1 MYDRQIINKTVSL
14 SRMFRVV
21 SLTGPRQAGKT
32 TLCKLAFPE
41 YRYVSLEDPDM
52 RVYARDDPRA
62 FLDEY
67 RSKVIIDEVQR
78 VPEILS
84 YIQTI
89 VDEDAENGQFILTGS
104 HQLELSQ
111 TVSQSLAG
119 RAALLTLLPLSFE
132 ELGLANLSMEQ
143 DLLNGFMPG
152 KHAHNVPVSDFYRS
166 YFQTYIERDVRLL
179 VQLKDFVKFE
189 NFVRLCA
196 GRVGQLLNQS
206 SLANDVGVSSATIA
220 EWLSVL
226 EASFVIF
233 RLQPYYE
240 KFGKRIIKAPKLY
253 FVEPGLA
260 AWLLG
265 IETET
270 QMRRDPLKG
279 NLFENMVVVEALKTL
294 LNRGQDP
301 RLFFFR
307 DSRGN
312 ELDLLLQRGR
322 ELVPFEIKSAQTWH
336 DSYLKGIRYFQ
347 SLAGERCLTG
357 SVVYNGD
364 QTRETE
370 RYRLVPYRQ
379 LNKFI
384 APALE

>member
-1 MYDRQIINKTVSL
+1 MFNRQIINKTVSL
-14 SRMFRVV
+14 SGMFRVV

-62 FLDEY
+62 FLNEY
-67 RSKVIIDEVQR
+67 RSKVIIDEAQR

-111 TVSQSLAG
+111 AVSQSLAG

-132 ELGLANLSMEQ
+132 ELGSAKVSMEQ

-152 KHAHNVPVSDFYRS
+152 RHAHSIPVPDFYRS

-233 RLQPYYE
+233 RLRPYYE
-240 KFGKRIIKAPKLY
+240 NFGKRIIKAPKLY

-294 LNRGQDP
+294 LNRGVDP

-312 ELDLLLQRGR
+312 ELDLLLQQGR

-347 SLAGERCLTG
+347 NLAGERCLTG

-370 RYRLVPYRQ
+370 RYKLIPYRQ
-379 LNKFI
+379 LSKFI
-384 APALE
+384 DPGPA

>member
-1 MYDRQIINKTVSL
+1 
-14 SRMFRVV
+14 
-21 SLTGPRQAGKT
+21 
-32 TLCKLAFPE
+32 
-41 YRYVSLEDPDM
+41 M

-62 FLDEY
+62 FLNEY

-78 VPEILS
+78 VPEIVS

-111 TVSQSLAG
+111 ALSQSLAG

-132 ELGLANLSMEQ
+132 ELGSAKVSMEQ
-143 DLLNGFMPG
+143 ELLNGFMPG
-152 KHAHNVPVSDFYRS
+152 KHAQDIPVADFYRS

-240 KFGKRIIKAPKLY
+240 NFGKRIIKAPKLY

-279 NLFENMVVVEALKTL
+279 HLFENMVVVEALKTL
-294 LNRGQDP
+294 LNRGVDP

-312 ELDLLLQRGR
+312 ELDLLVQQGR
-322 ELVPFEIKSAQTWH
+322 ELAPFEIKSAQTWH

-347 SLAGERCLTG
+347 DLAGARCLTG
-357 SVVYNGD
+357 SVVYTGD
-364 QTRETE
+364 QARETD
-370 RYRLVPYRQ
+370 RYRLIPYRE
-379 LNKFI
+379 LSKFI
-384 APALE
+384 APTLESTT

>member
-1 MYDRQIINKTVSL
+1 MFNRQIINKTVSL
-14 SRMFRVV
+14 SGMFRVV

-62 FLDEY
+62 FLNEY
-67 RSKVIIDEVQR
+67 RSKVIIDEAQR

-111 TVSQSLAG
+111 AVSQSLAG

-132 ELGLANLSMEQ
+132 ELGSAKVSMEQ

-152 KHAHNVPVSDFYRS
+152 RHAHSIPVPDFYRS

-206 SLANDVGVSSATIA
+206 CLANDVGVSSATIA

-233 RLQPYYE
+233 RLRPYYE
-240 KFGKRIIKAPKLY
+240 NFGKRIIKAPKLY

-294 LNRGQDP
+294 LNRGVDP

-312 ELDLLLQRGR
+312 ELDLLLQQGR

-347 SLAGERCLTG
+347 NLAGERCRRG
-357 SVVYNGD
+357 SVAYNGD
-364 QTRETE
+364 QARETE
-370 RYRLVPYRQ
+370 RYRLIPYRQ
-379 LNKFI
+379 LSKFI
-384 APALE
+384 DPTPA

>member
-1 MYDRQIINKTVSL
+1 
-14 SRMFRVV
+14 MFRVV

-62 FLDEY
+62 FLNEY
-67 RSKVIIDEVQR
+67 RSKVIIDEAQR

-111 TVSQSLAG
+111 AVSQSLAG

-132 ELGLANLSMEQ
+132 ELGSAKVSMEQ

-152 KHAHNVPVSDFYRS
+152 RHAHSIPVPDFYRS

-206 SLANDVGVSSATIA
+206 CLANDVGVSSATIA

-233 RLQPYYE
+233 RLRPYYE
-240 KFGKRIIKAPKLY
+240 NFGKRIIKAPKLY

-294 LNRGQDP
+294 LNRGVDP

-312 ELDLLLQRGR
+312 ELDLLLQQGR

-347 SLAGERCLTG
+347 NLAGERCRRG

-370 RYRLVPYRQ
+370 RYRLIPYRQ
-379 LNKFI
+379 LSKFI
-384 APALE
+384 DPTPA

>member
-1 MYDRQIINKTVSL
+1 
-14 SRMFRVV
+14 
-21 SLTGPRQAGKT
+21 
-32 TLCKLAFPE
+32 
-41 YRYVSLEDPDM
+41 
-52 RVYARDDPRA
+52 
-62 FLDEY
+62 
-67 RSKVIIDEVQR
+67 
-78 VPEILS
+78 
-84 YIQTI
+84 
-89 VDEDAENGQFILTGS
+89 
-104 HQLELSQ
+104 
-111 TVSQSLAG
+111 
-119 RAALLTLLPLSFE
+119 
-132 ELGLANLSMEQ
+132 MEQ

-152 KHAHNVPVSDFYRS
+152 RHAHSIPVPDFYRS

-206 SLANDVGVSSATIA
+206 CLANDVGVSSATIA

-233 RLQPYYE
+233 RLRPYYE
-240 KFGKRIIKAPKLY
+240 NFGKRIIKAPKLY

-294 LNRGQDP
+294 LNRGVDP

-312 ELDLLLQRGR
+312 ELDLLLQQGR

-347 SLAGERCLTG
+347 NLAGERCRRG
-357 SVVYNGD
+357 SVAYNGD
-364 QTRETE
+364 QARETE
-370 RYRLVPYRQ
+370 RYRLIPYRQ
-379 LNKFI
+379 LSKFI
-384 APALE
+384 DPTPA

>member
-111 TVSQSLAG
+111 AVSQSLAG

-152 KHAHNVPVSDFYRS
+152 KHAQNVPVSDFYRS

-294 LNRGQDP
+294 LNRGEDP

-322 ELVPFEIKSAQTWH
+322 ELAPFEIKSAQTWH

-370 RYRLVPYRQ
+370 RYRLVPYRH
-379 LNKFI
+379 LSKFI

>member
-1 MYDRQIINKTVSL
+1 
-14 SRMFRVV
+14 
-21 SLTGPRQAGKT
+21 
-32 TLCKLAFPE
+32 
-41 YRYVSLEDPDM
+41 M

-62 FLDEY
+62 FLNEF
-67 RSKVIIDEVQR
+67 RSKVIIDEAQR

-111 TVSQSLAG
+111 AVSQSLAG
-119 RAALLTLLPLSFE
+119 RAALLTLLPLSFA
-132 ELGLANLSMEQ
+132 ELGSAKVSMEQ
-143 DLLNGFMPG
+143 DILNGFMPG
-152 KHAHNVPVSDFYRS
+152 RHAQNIPVPDFYRS

-226 EASFVIF
+226 EASFVVF

-240 KFGKRIIKAPKLY
+240 NFGKRIIKAPKLY
-253 FVEPGLA
+253 FIEPGLA

-294 LNRGQDP
+294 LNRGADP

-312 ELDLLLQRGR
+312 ELDLLVQQGR
-322 ELVPFEIKSAQTWH
+322 KLAPFEIKSPQTWH

-347 SLAGERCLTG
+347 NLAGERCLTG

-364 QTRETE
+364 QTRETK
-370 RYRLVPYRQ
+370 RYRLIPYRQ
-379 LNKFI
+379 LSKFI
-384 APALE
+384 GSDPA